1 MIYLSIKKGYIMTNS
16 KTLDALS
23 LKIKENLYEQYKL
36 AKSPSEK
43 INLLKFVRD
52 NVSEKSYDIN
62 FDNCIKEL
70 ELQIN

>member
-1 MIYLSIKKGYIMTNS
+1 MTNI
-16 KTLDALS
+16 KTLNALT
-23 LKIKENLYEQYKL
+23 LKIKEELYKHYKL

-52 NVSEKSYDIN
+52 NVSEKPYDIN
-62 FDNCIKEL
+62 FDNCIKQL